1 MVGLDET
8 ERNKRWFQNKLEERD
23 LTYRSLAA
31 MMDMNGPD
39 VSRIINGQRNIRAD
53 EATRLA
59 KILRV
64 PVEDILKRA
73 TATSPISR
81 YEKSDVKRSPYVAVV
96 GYVDES
102 GAVKKGGTATAAER
116 RVTRPS
122 RAGDDTVALRLLDM
136 GPLNGW
142 LLYYAPLT
150 YVHDKA
156 VGSMCV
162 VETEDGRKLLRH
174 VQSSGRAKQFKL
186 LDFTCNKEELIELKT
201 AAPIIWMKPGN

>member
-31 MMDMNGPD
+31 LMDMNGPD
-39 VSRIINGQRNIRAD
+39 VSRIINGQRNIRAE
-53 EATRLA
+53 EAGRLA

-73 TATSPISR
+73 AATSPISR

-102 GAVKKGGTATAAER
+102 GVVKRGGTASATER
-116 RVTRPS
+116 RVTRPA
-122 RAGDDTVALRLLDM
+122 RAGDDTIALRLLDM

-142 LLYYAPLT
+142 LLYYAPQG
-150 YVHDKA
+150 YVHDKT
-156 VGSMCV
+156 VGSLCI
-162 VETEDGRKLLRH
+162 VETDDGRKLLRH
-174 VQSSGRAKQFKL
+174 VQATGRAKQYKL
-186 LDFTCNKEELIELKT
+186 LDFTCNKEEISELKS
-201 AAPIIWMKPGN
+201 ASPIIWMKPAN